1 MAKFKNIEAVCAKLG
16 ITIEDLP
23 TSASA
28 HDKIELIVKAYNG
41 DWKPDW
47 SNSEPKYYPWFN
59 MEDFSLDCVDYAY
72 GCSDVSSRLCFKNRK
87 DAEEAVKVFK
97 DLYKEYML
105 G

>member
-1 MAKFKNIEAVCAKLG
+1 MTKFKNIEAVCAKLG

-23 TSASA
+23 TSA